1 MPDLIAQG
9 PLVHQR
15 WRRRLPVGKSVT
27 LGRGA
32 GAWEAPWD
40 DRISRAHAS
49 LRWHEG
55 RLEVRVAPAAKN
67 PVFWNGQPAARF
79 DAEAGEHFVIGQTTF
94 TVVDE
99 SAEASL
105 EHPRPRNE
113 QTFSAEYL
121 RRLPYRNATE
131 RIEALSRLP
140 DLIAGDPT
148 ERELFVRVVNTL
160 LSGVSRATAVALV
173 NAADK
178 AVEVLHWDRRDHRG
192 GVFRPSERLIRAA
205 VEQGDAV
212 LHVWPNAAGDDAQ
225 NYTVAAG
232 LDWAFAMPLSASAC
246 RGWALYV
253 AGSME
258 GAGPAT
264 AEELRDDL
272 KFAELAAQTLS
283 ALCETRALERRQAAL
298 GQFFSPVVLEAL
310 AEADP
315 EQALAPREA
324 EVVVLFCDL
333 RGFSR
338 RAERE
343 AGDLLGLLRRVSRAL
358 GVATAHILEAGGVVG
373 DFQGDAV
380 MGFWGWPLAT
390 PKDAE
395 RAAQAALAIRAEFAA
410 AARDPA
416 DPLAGFEAGLGL
428 AAGRAVAGKIGTADQ
443 VKVTAFGPV
452 VNLASRLEGMTRL
465 LRAPVLVDE
474 ALARRIQKS
483 LPAEQA
489 RVRRLAV
496 VRPVGM
502 DNPLTVCELLPPA
515 TDEASLTDAQLAAY
529 EQAFEDWQAGR
540 WEAAFA
546 RLHEVPATD
555 RAKDFLT
562 AFITQHQR
570 TPPADWDGAIQLVA
584 KG

>member
-15 WRRRLPVGKSVT
+15 WRRRLPVGRAVT
-27 LGRGA
+27 LGRGS

-40 DRISRAHAS
+40 DRISRSHAA

-67 PVFWNGQPAARF
+67 PVFWRGQPSARF

-121 RRLPYRNATE
+121 RRLPYRNAAE

-160 LSGVSRATAVALV
+160 LAGVSRATAVALV
-173 NAADK
+173 SAADDN
-178 AVEVLHWDRRDHRG
+178 VQVLHWDRRDHRASP
-192 GVFRPSERLIRAA
+192 FRPSERLIRAA
-205 VEQGDAV
+205 VEREEAV
-212 LHVWPNAAGDDAQ
+212 LHVWSTAGEVPQ
-225 NYTVAAG
+225 HYTAAAG
-232 LDWAFAMPLSASAC
+232 LDWAFAMPLSVSAC

-253 AGSME
+253 AGSL
-258 GAGPAT
+258 GPGSAT

-324 EVVVLFCDL
+324 DVVVLFCDL

-358 GVATAHILEAGGVVG
+358 GVATAHILAAGGVVG

-380 MGFWGWPLAT
+380 MGFWGWPLTT
-390 PKDAE
+390 PDDAQ
-395 RAAQAALAIRAEFAA
+395 RAAAAALAIRAEFAA

-465 LRAPVLVDE
+465 LRAPVLLDE
-474 ALARRIQKS
+474 PLARRIQVS
-483 LPAEQA
+483 LPGGQA

-515 TDEASLTDAQLAAY
+515 AEDASLTDAQLAAY
-529 EQAFEDWQAGR
+529 EQAFDDWQAGR

-562 AFITQHQR
+562 AFIAQHQR
-570 TPPADWDGAIQLVA
+570 TPPADWDGAIQLGA